1 MKMIGS
7 LEVKMMTKSETNTK
21 KNKNVSMK
29 VKESCILSGY
39 LVAMRNTRKR
49 VEAQLEI
56 KREKRTVKK
65 IVNHVQTRRKMRNL
79 VITHIPIDQED
90 IVVLMTAIKLN

>member
-1 MKMIGS
+1 
-7 LEVKMMTKSETNTK
+7 MMTKSETNTK
-21 KNKNVSMK
+21 KNKNVNMK
-29 VKESCILSGY
+29 VKESCILPVY

-49 VEAQLEI
+49 IEVQLEI

-79 VITHIPIDQED
+79 VITRIAIDQED

>member
-1 MKMIGS
+1 
-7 LEVKMMTKSETNTK
+7 MMTKSETNTK
-21 KNKNVSMK
+21 KNKNVNMK
-29 VKESCILSGY
+29 VKESCILPGY

-49 VEAQLEI
+49 VEVQLEI

-79 VITHIPIDQED
+79 VITRIAIDQED